1 MTTGTV
7 SRAAGIISR
16 RGYYY
21 VDDEVPC
28 EETNSP
34 AVTPSLFVVDPEKPT
49 HEPQHEHRG
58 DLASRWQYTD
68 VIPELLS
75 ELIATGRSSEAAA
88 IERVLGH
95 DDDEAAMRAY
105 VSRLWADDWDSDED
119 SVYDG

>member
-21 VDDEVPC
+21 VDDEIPC
-28 EETNSP
+28 EESTSP
-34 AVTPSLFVVDPEKPT
+34 ESTPSLFIVDPENSV
-49 HEPQHEHRG
+49 HEPRHANRG
-58 DLASRWQYTD
+58 DLASRWQYAD
-68 VIPELLS
+68 VILELLS

-119 SVYDG
+119 SVYDS